1 MNKEIRSKR
10 KKKKIDIEE
19 ETEAVANNKAVR
31 SKRKKKMNRSLS
43 HLFAGRSA
51 IKKMNMEETEAV
63 ASNKAV
69 RSKRKMKKK
78 EETEELTEC
87 TQMEFVIGGL
97 ELMTHLIREILQNI
111 CCPLTLAMS

>member
-1 MNKEIRSKR
+1 MI
-10 KKKKIDIEE
+10 
-19 ETEAVANNKAVR
+19 
-31 SKRKKKMNRSLS
+31 NRFLS
-43 HLFAGRSA
+43 HLFASRSA
-51 IKKMNMEETEAV
+51 IKKKKMNKEETDAV
-63 ASNKAV
+63 ASNKEV